1 MLNIKQLLKNGP
13 VYLDGATGTNLQK
26 AGMPAGV
33 CPELWIMEHPE
44 VLATLQK
51 SYAQAGS
58 DIIYAPTFSGNRIKL
73 REYGLGEK
81 MEEINRALVRLTK
94 NAVSDK
100 CFVAG
105 NLTMTGEAVEP
116 LGTLAFEALVNCY
129 KEQVKIIADEGVDL
143 FVIETMMNLSETR
156 AALLAV
162 KETTALPVFA
172 TITLADNGRT
182 LYGTDP
188 AAALVTLES
197 LGADAFGIN
206 CSSGPD
212 SLTDIVKR
220 LDSYAGIPI
229 IVKPNAGLPK
239 LVGDETVFDMPAD
252 IFAGEMKKLVEA
264 GASIIGGC
272 CGTGP
277 SYIKQLKQETSGMKT
292 VFGGGD
298 RLRHNG
304 RRLLCSDRQVTDI
317 ELGRKFMIVG
327 ERINPTGK
335 KALQK
340 ALKEA
345 DYELAVEMAEAQEAC
360 GAEILDINVGM
371 GGIDEKQTMLHVLD
385 EVSAAVG
392 LPLCID
398 SSSPEVVEA
407 ALRRYN
413 GRALVNSI
421 SCEAVKIEKLL
432 PVVKKYGAMFIL
444 LPLTDSGLPKN
455 IEERK
460 RNIEYVLD
468 KARALGMDKQDIV
481 VDGLVATVGAEKEA
495 AVETL
500 KTIEY
505 CTGNKLATICGLSNI
520 SFGLPD
526 RIYVN
531 SIFLALAI
539 SRGLTMAIANPSQEL
554 LMRSGAAADLLMAK
568 EGADIHYIENSMKYK
583 TSASGAENTK
593 PGADIQTSRSKAD
606 EAALNGVQI
615 GSDVSGGCREKR
627 HEPESADDNRPLH
640 GILLKIKE
648 DVLNGH
654 KKKITEHIDE
664 ALEKG
669 FKAAEILNNCLIPGI
684 TLVGDYFS
692 RQKYFLPQLMMSA
705 DTMSRGVALLEPLL
719 LKEHQKTSAGPTVI
733 LATVK
738 GDIHDIGKNL
748 VGMMMKNYGFQVID
762 LGKDVDR
769 EDIVRAAAENNAD
782 IIGLSALMTTTMQ
795 EMKHVIGAV
804 RSAGLKAKVI
814 VGGAAVTED
823 YACQIGADGY
833 SEDAVGA
840 VELVKTLM
848 KRS

>member
-1 MLNIKQLLKNGP
+1 MMNIKEMLKNGP

-33 CPELWIMEHPE
+33 CPEMWILEHPE
-44 VLATLQK
+44 VLTALQK

-73 REYGLGEK
+73 REYGLDEK
-81 MEEINRALVRLTK
+81 IEKINRSLVRLTK
-94 NAVSDK
+94 DAVADK

-105 NLTMTGEAVEP
+105 NLTMTGEAVAP
-116 LGTLAFEALVNCY
+116 VGTLAFESLTDCY
-129 KEQVKIIADEGVDL
+129 KEQVSIIADEGVDL

-162 KETTALPVFA
+162 KETTDLPVFA
-172 TITLADNGRT
+172 TITLSENGRT

-188 AAALVTLES
+188 AAALVTLEA

-212 SLTDIVKR
+212 RLIEIVRR
-220 LDSYAGIPI
+220 LDKYAGIPI

-239 LVGDETVFDMPAD
+239 LIHEETVFDMPSD

-272 CGTGP
+272 CGTDP
-277 SYIKQLKQETSGMKT
+277 SYIQRLKQETAGMKT
-292 VFGGGD
+292 VFSDKD

-304 RRLLCSDRQVTDI
+304 RRLLCSDRKVTEI

-345 DYELAVEMAEAQEAC
+345 DYDLTAEMAEAQEAC

-385 EVSAAVG
+385 EVSAVSE

-407 ALRRYN
+407 ALRKYS

-444 LPLTDSGLPKN
+444 LPLTDSGLPKS

-460 RNIEYVLD
+460 QNIEYVLE

-495 AVETL
+495 AVQTL

-505 CTGNKLATICGLSNI
+505 CTAQKMATICGLSNI

-526 RIYVN
+526 RTYVN

-554 LMRSGAAADLLMAK
+554 LMRSGFAADLLMAK
-568 EGADIHYIENSMKYK
+568 EGADIHYIENSMAYK
-583 TSASGAENTK
+583 TAAGGKETDMPYSKEGVENAAETD
-593 PGADIQTSRSKAD
+593 GQESRQSEHEARGIQSLEVLA
-606 EAALNGVQI
+606 
-615 GSDVSGGCREKR
+615 
-627 HEPESADDNRPLH
+627 
-640 GILLKIKE
+640 KIKE
-648 DVLNGH
+648 DVLNGYQ
-654 KKKITEHIDE
+654 KKITGHIE
-664 ALEKG
+664 TALKEG
-669 FKAAEILNNCLIPGI
+669 STASEILNDCLIPAI

-692 RQKYFLPQLMMSA
+692 CQKYFLPQLMMSA
-705 DTMSRGVALLEPLL
+705 DTMSRGVSLLEPLL
-719 LKEHQKTSAGPTVI
+719 LKEHQTSAAGPTVI

-748 VGMMMKNYGFQVID
+748 VGMMMKNYGFHVID

-769 EDIVRAAAENNAD
+769 EEIIRAASENDAD

-795 EMKHVIGAV
+795 EMKYVIEAARG
-804 RSAGLKAKVI
+804 AGLRAKII
-814 VGGAAVTED
+814 VGGAAVTKDFSE
-823 YACQIGADGY
+823 QIGADGY

-848 KRS
+848 QRV